1 LPKRSNEFQHLILL
15 IEKALRPQGA
25 NVTES
30 KELLDHIL
38 SEEREVDIVIEF
50 VDGIHPVTIG
60 VECKGGG
67 KKPGR
72 ATVEWV
78 EQMWGKHM
86 TLPTD
91 KLILVAKAG
100 FTSSAEKKA
109 AFLNIETLSLSQ
121 AENSDWTSVIHKLN
135 SINVVNFLLPYAT
148 RATVVLCIGP
158 NEDEVDMTKIDL
170 QNSMLY
176 DAAGSKTSTPQIL
189 VERWLNDPA
198 LLREIEKLA
207 YTDSGTIIEFERN
220 LKPGVCLVDDTGKKR
235 SVVAIKVEA
244 KCKKEVTTVEMS
256 QGSYGEAA
264 LSYGKARFF
273 RKSMQFLAVQQ
284 PDDDPHLIVSV
295 KQPKSNK

>member
-1 LPKRSNEFQHLILL
+1 MPKRSNEFQHLILL

-38 SEEREVDIVIEF
+38 SEEREVDIVIEL

-67 KKPGR
+67 KKPRR

-78 EQMWGKHM
+78 EQMWGKHL

-100 FTSSAEKKA
+100 FTPSAEKKA
-109 AFLNIETLSLSQ
+109 AFWNIETL
-121 AENSDWTSVIHKLN
+121 
-135 SINVVNFLLPYAT
+135 
-148 RATVVLCIGP
+148 
-158 NEDEVDMTKIDL
+158 
-170 QNSMLY
+170 
-176 DAAGSKTSTPQIL
+176 
-189 VERWLNDPA
+189 
-198 LLREIEKLA
+198 
-207 YTDSGTIIEFERN
+207 IEFERN
-220 LKPGVCLVDDTGKKR
+220 LKPGVYLVDDTGKKR

-244 KCKKEVTTVEMS
+244 KCIKEVTTVEMS

-264 LSYGKARFF
+264 ISYGKARFF
-273 RKSMQFLAVQQ
+273 GKPMQFLAVQQ
-284 PDDDPHLIVSV
+284 PDDDPRCIVSM
-295 KQPKSNK
+295 KQPKSNKYNES